1 MMIKIAACLLTLGFF
16 AACQSTTTTAK
27 RETLREMQA
36 RYAAADTS
44 SPSSPDGLSPVAA
57 GPEDVA
63 ANQSNDPMEN
73 PALLPTPLLRTSA
86 MGGL

>member
-16 AACQSTTTTAK
+16 AACQSSTTAK
-27 RETLREMQA
+27 RETIREMTS

-44 SPSSPDGLSPVAA
+44 VPSSDINGPAPVAA
-57 GPEDVA
+57 GPEDVP
-63 ANQSNDPMEN
+63 ANVSSDPNEN
-73 PALLPTPLLRTSA
+73 PALLPTPLLRTTA

>member
-27 RETLREMQA
+27 RETLREMQS
-36 RYAAADTS
+36 RYATNTS
-44 SPSSPDGLSPVAA
+44 PGDVNGLSPVAE
-57 GPEDVA
+57 GPEEVPS
-63 ANQSNDPMEN
+63 NQSNDPNQN
-73 PALLPTPLLRTSA
+73 PALVPTPLMRTSA